1 MTKGDEKRVDLTAT
15 LGHLGLPFGDS

>member
-1 MTKGDEKRVDLTAT
+1 MSKDEKRVDLTAT

>member
-1 MTKGDEKRVDLTAT
+1 MTKDEKRVDLTAT